1 MTEKRRLHVIDF
13 HVLFPFIFQRKEIPV
28 GVQLNIVASIYKA
41 RFLTCSWHV
50 FTNSE
55 STNPNLF
62 TYEYQPLRS
71 FSLYFIL
78 NCGNT
83 KVIKMRLNVS
93 AKILSFISI
102 KDIYDKNIITKE
114 VFRIS
119 TDFVEYYISDPRTVT
134 LVPLGFTTNG

>member
-1 MTEKRRLHVIDF
+1 MAVKIEKRVI
-13 HVLFPFIFQRKEIPV
+13 
-28 GVQLNIVASIYKA
+28 
-41 RFLTCSWHV
+41 
-50 FTNSE
+50 
-55 STNPNLF
+55 
-62 TYEYQPLRS
+62 LRS

-134 LVPLGFTTNG
+134 LVD